1 MGAAVGSVGAAAGSG
16 RVGGPL
22 PEGGGEE
29 RRDHD
34 VVTTPQLTRTPKL
47 LVGMSVAQHVV
58 TFEWLKACRLAGGRV
73 DEAPFVVKDEA
84 KEQLWGFSLSWSLA
98 QNPSRKVLTGY
109 ALALAPDARTLAAAK
124 GLNLPNSDEL
134 RVVVECAGGW
144 WLEDLSGV
152 GSESSRVH
160 WPLGLVLI
168 GYAESFEGT
177 PVSVSHTDE
186 IMWEPTPCVAAL
198 AKLERGLLAGFFY
211 PEDLYCTILSKKLK
225 LSLPVGK
232 LAEQLRGPW
241 DLRDDSEPRELTV

>member
-1 MGAAVGSVGAAAGSG
+1 M
-16 RVGGPL
+16 
-22 PEGGGEE
+22 
-29 RRDHD
+29 
-34 VVTTPQLTRTPKL
+34 
-47 LVGMSVAQHVV
+47 
-58 TFEWLKACRLAGGRV
+58 
-73 DEAPFVVKDEA
+73 
-84 KEQLWGFSLSWSLA
+84 
-98 QNPSRKVLTGY
+98 
-109 ALALAPDARTLAAAK
+109 DARTLAAAK

-225 LSLPVGK
+225 LSLPVEK

-241 DLRDDSEPRELTV
+241 DLRDDSEPRELAV